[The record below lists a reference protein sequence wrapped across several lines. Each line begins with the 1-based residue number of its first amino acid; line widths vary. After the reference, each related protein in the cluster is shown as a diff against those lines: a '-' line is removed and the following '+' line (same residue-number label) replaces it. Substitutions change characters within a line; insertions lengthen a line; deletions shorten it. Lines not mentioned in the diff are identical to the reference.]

1 MSGVVVGRLDDWKS
15 GEARKVLVGNLAVAV
30 VRIENSVY
38 AIGDVCSH
46 ANVSLS
52 DGTVWDDECALECP
66 RHGSAFDL
74 RTGVP
79 NSLPATQPVATYV
92 ARVDN
97 GDVIVEVGA

>member
-1 MSGVVVGRLDDWKS
+1 MSSVVVGRFEDWKH
-15 GEARKVLVGNLAVAV
+15 GEARKALVGDVAVAI
-30 VRIENSVY
+30 VRIDDAVY

-79 NSLPATQPVATYV
+79 NSLPATQPVRVFV
-92 ARVDN
+92 ARVVN
-97 GDVIVEVGA
+97 GEVVVEAES